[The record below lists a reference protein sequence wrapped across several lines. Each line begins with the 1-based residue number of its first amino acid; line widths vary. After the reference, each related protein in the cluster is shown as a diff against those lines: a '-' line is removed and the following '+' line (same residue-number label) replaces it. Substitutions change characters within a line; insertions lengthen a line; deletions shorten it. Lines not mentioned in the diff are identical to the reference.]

1 MNKLNQILEEKIKR
15 AQESYE
21 TALEMAQT
29 HSGRMTLTPLAHPRV
44 QHAHGVLNALA
55 DLRTELMG
63 EGLLNG
69 DR

>member
-1 MNKLNQILEEKIKR
+1 MNKLGRILEEKIKK

-21 TALEMAQT
+21 AALEMAQT
-29 HSGRMTLTPLAHPRV
+29 HSGRMSVTPTAHPRV

-63 EGLLNG
+63 EGLLDGNG
-69 DR
+69 